1 MKRKILWT
9 VVFSLLVMSF
19 ANAQSVTEESCSNWI
34 YSQSYSAAW
43 SCDVCWYYNS
53 RFYRNRS
60 YDLWDYFKNI
70 NNKEYIISTN
80 SAVSY
85 AQIHNL
91 WATINYTNWNYVGT
105 NNRSLT
111 ANWVPQWVW
120 FNVLNHVMFIIKDTS
135 WNQDLATW
143 ARNTPIWL
151 AEYNMKYYQIKNG
164 WYNVSTTLAYLSWN
178 ETQNVDGS
186 YTLNHQWI
194 TSNTPKNIDI
204 NNPMFHKECYVMLPA
219 WCWDGVVSNWE
230 QCDYND
236 TTKTWWWNADPGCNS
251 SCIAVNTTTPW
262 WWGGW
267 WGWGGGGWGYSPS
280 WWWWGGWGSTPTTSW
295 GWGGNQFSD
304 DSKCDYIDP
313 PSIQIW
319 EYLPIWWK
327 LKKDIWT
334 ASCWN
339 STQWKFNPAASKCYF
354 EIKNWDWESVNFTT
368 WCFVDNW
375 SSLADG
381 FLQDQGRTLDFG
393 SNYYWRT
400 NYLVSSN
407 SFSKLW
413 EYKIRLNKIDYQ
425 LCNGSSWQNGSYDG
439 TVCEMNFAVTR
450 PYLLQRWTNI
460 STLNN
465 DVLSNFLKINWDPIL
480 SPSELKNITV
490 SNYSWG
496 KDVEFILNDFISK
509 YEKLAVKTSNFD
521 SLWLY
526 NLKKVPDK
534 EIYIIDAWG
543 ETIDLN
549 TDSSVSNPATLIVKN
564 WSLVVKWNLKWN
576 GMYIV
581 PDWQIYFQPTNCD
594 QKQLVEWIFI
604 SKDYDTSRVLNNN
617 LSATN
622 WCKDGRLN
630 VKWNLIWQ
638 WIDKL
643 WAKRRSILED
653 FFNVWISRVNKI
665 YEWSSLLIETNT
677 KLWLNLPPGANELVD
692 KLQIDKK

>member
-1 MKRKILWT
+1 MKRKILGII
-9 VVFSLLVMSF
+9 VFSLIAIWF
-19 ANAQSVTEESCSNWI
+19 TNAQSVTEENCANWN

-70 NNKEYIISTN
+70 NNKEYIVSTN
-80 SAVSY
+80 PAASY

-91 WATINYTNWNYVGT
+91 WATMTYTNGNYVGT

-120 FNVLNHVMFIIKDTS
+120 VNSLNHVLFIVKNAT
-135 WNQDLATW
+135 WNQDLSTW
-143 ARNTPIWL
+143 VRNNPIWVV
-151 AEYNMKYYQIKNG
+151 EYNMKYYQTKESG
-164 WYNVSTTLAYLSWN
+164 YNVNTTLAYLSWN
-178 ETQNVDGS
+178 EVQNVDGS
-186 YTLNHQWI
+186 YTLNHQWM
-194 TSNTPKNIDI
+194 TSNTSKNIDI

-219 WCWDGVVSNWE
+219 WCWDWVVSNWE

-236 TTKTWWWNADPGCNS
+236 TSKTWWWNADPGCNT

-262 WWGGW
+262 WGGW
-267 WGWGGGGWGYSPS
+267 GWGWGGGWWYSPS

-295 GWGGNQFSD
+295 WWGWNQFAD

-334 ASCWN
+334 ASCG
-339 STQWKFNPAASKCYF
+339 SASQWKFNPAASKCYF
-354 EIKNWDWESVNFTT
+354 EIKNWDWESVNFAT
-368 WCFVDNW
+368 WCFINNW

-407 SFSKLW
+407 NFSKLW

-460 STLNN
+460 STVNN
-465 DVLSNFLKINWDPIL
+465 DVLSNFFKINWDPIL

-490 SNYSWG
+490 STYSWW

-509 YEKLAVKTSNFD
+509 YEKLAVKTTNFD
-521 SLWLY
+521 VLWLY

-534 EIYIIDAWG
+534 EIYIIDAWW

-549 TDSSVSNPATLIVKN
+549 SDSIVSTPATLIVKN
-564 WSLVVKWNLKWN
+564 WSLVIKWNLKWN

-594 QKQLVEWIFI
+594 QKQLVEGIFI
-604 SKDYDTSRVLNNN
+604 SRDYDTTRVLNNN

-630 VKWNLIWQ
+630 IKWNLIWQ

-643 WAKRRSILED
+643 WTKRRSILED

-665 YEWSSLLIETNT
+665 YDWASLLIETNT

-692 KLQIDKK
+692 KLQIEKK